1 MLGSV
6 AFALIILGAL
16 FVIVG
21 ARRLGAELIVA
32 GVMLAVLLPFV
43 SAVIGCAP
51 PVWMGDRAKVAVV
64 AAAFFFIGWLRVR
77 ARERKRDQKNSKGP
91 RGSVKHRI
99 EPNE

>member
-16 FVIVG
+16 LVVVG
-21 ARRLGAELIVA
+21 LRRFGAEVIVA
-32 GVMLAVLLPFV
+32 GVVLAVLLPFV
-43 SAVIGCAP
+43 SAVIGCALP
-51 PVWMGDRAKVAVV
+51 IRMGNRAKVAVV
-64 AAAFFFIGWLRVR
+64 AGAFFVIGWLRVR
-77 ARERKRDQKNSKGP
+77 ARERKRDEKNSKGP